1 MLKNNPTSLTS
12 LRDAYKSA
20 EGIYK
25 SNAETRLGALQA
37 QLELKENEVID
48 KQKTFTKQF
57 SGVTGTDLTPFRE
70 ADLDSLLPVKEALTA
85 SLNGQVEPAVKAQAQ
100 AEATHKQWASTDKIR
115 FFAATAE
122 QAALDDEG
130 LVTAVS
136 AAEASRQFAVN
147 KAATA
152 KLAGTTA
159 ATRAQEKATEAK
171 GMKERKDIL
180 SVTLQLEQ
188 QPERALVELR
198 LTAAGQDVAQL
209 QSHFLLEVDASAQVT
224 GLIQAFNSRA
234 AAYTKAEKAARTLF
248 ESLKTAAQAPE
259 FVQVE
264 PDLAAQMRS
273 NAFEAA
279 VDDIQRLSGE
289 LTDRIAAVESNL
301 SDMAK
306 DFEAAA
312 EELHSLTQVATST
325 LASATR
331 KAVPAGAPY
340 VGGKTVLKMRSHL
353 SSISAEDRRRVLQHY
368 LDRLIESGI
377 IPAKG
382 SDLAAEALLALN
394 GKALGLQV
402 LKMVIEESQ
411 QYVAMDKITNSGGE
425 GVVMAMF
432 LYLVISQLRS
442 DMQASEQK
450 AGGGP
455 LILDNPFAKA
465 TTPALWKAQ
474 RMLANAMGVQL
485 IFATAVQ
492 DYNTLGEFGKFVRL
506 RRAGQNTKTRRWHLE
521 TADFQLYEPMA
532 EAT

>member
-1 MLKNNPTSLTS
+1 M
-12 LRDAYKSA
+12 
-20 EGIYK
+20 
-25 SNAETRLGALQA
+25 
-37 QLELKENEVID
+37 
-48 KQKTFTKQF
+48 
-57 SGVTGTDLTPFRE
+57 
-70 ADLDSLLPVKEALTA
+70 
-85 SLNGQVEPAVKAQAQ
+85 
-100 AEATHKQWASTDKIR
+100 
-115 FFAATAE
+115 
-122 QAALDDEG
+122 
-130 LVTAVS
+130 
-136 AAEASRQFAVN
+136 
-147 KAATA
+147 
-152 KLAGTTA
+152 
-159 ATRAQEKATEAK
+159 
-171 GMKERKDIL
+171 
-180 SVTLQLEQ
+180 QLEQ

-209 QSHFLLEVDASAQVT
+209 QSRFLLEVDASAQVT

-234 AAYTKAEKAARTLF
+234 TAYTKAEKAARTLF

-264 PDLAAQMRS
+264 PDLAVQMRS
-273 NAFEAA
+273 NAFESA
-279 VDDIQRLSGE
+279 VDDIQRLSAE
-289 LTDRIAAVESNL
+289 LTERIAAVESNL

-325 LASATR
+325 LTSATR

-353 SSISAEDRRRVLQHY
+353 SSISADDRRRVLHHY

-442 DMQASEQK
+442 DMQVREQK

-521 TADFQLYEPMA
+521 TADFQLNEPMA